1 MGLDVINVG
10 GSPND
15 GTGDSLRAAFVKA
28 NTNFSLLSAN
38 SSTLHLTVT
47 SLLSAGFP
55 TSIYISIDCPSIILV
70 PAGIAYTLNL
80 PSASAVDSR
89 VFYIVNTSSSS
100 NIIDITPV
108 PGETINNSA
117 TLPGT
122 RSSYQTIPIIS
133 SGTAWYTL
141 TS

>member
-15 GTGDSLRAAFVKA
+15 GTGDSLRAAFVKV
-28 NTNFSLLSAN
+28 NTNFS
-38 SSTLHLTVT
+38 TLHLPVT
-47 SLLSAGFP
+47 SLLSAGVP
-55 TSIYISIDCPSIILV
+55 TSIYISIDCPPIILV

-80 PSASAVDSR
+80 PSVSAVDSR
-89 VFYIVNTSSSS
+89 VFYIVNTSSSA
-100 NIIDITPV
+100 NIIDIIPV